1 MPRLARFFATTLL
14 ILSMSCVTL
23 ADGGITQG
31 PNITSPTLPPTEG
44 CPALTAPA
52 SSLEEGNSVDLP
64 PELVLLISLLTQ
76 AIL

>member
-1 MPRLARFFATTLL
+1 MPKLARFLATTLL
-14 ILSMSCVTL
+14 VLSMSFVTL
-23 ADGGITQG
+23 ADGGATQG
-31 PNITSPTLPPTEG
+31 PTITSTPTPPAEG